1 MFGLGFKKNEEKD
14 ILIRTITELQELRAE
29 LSVLKDRLFLIIP
42 DQARENSPAELVA
55 EAEGMAECC
64 GDPPLSLAQPES
76 PGDISAEPATPDE
89 VSETAAQEEQPEI
102 INPEMNIPNDNTAE
116 ESLLRHGNESGVDPV
131 GGEIPGPENAVA
143 KKEWAVVSFVE
154 AKRPWWRLWG
164 PKDHLV
170 RRSI

>member
-29 LSVLKDRLFLIIP
+29 LSVLKDRLFLITP
-42 DQARENSPAELVA
+42 DQAGENSPAEMAA
-55 EAEGMAECC
+55 EAGGMAECC
-64 GDPPLSLAQPES
+64 CDPPLSLAQPES
-76 PGDISAEPATPDE
+76 PGDISAEPATQYE
-89 VSETAAQEEQPEI
+89 ASEMAVQEERPET
-102 INPEMNIPNDNTAE
+102 INPEINIPNGNTAE
-116 ESLLRHGNESGVDPV
+116 QSLLLHGNDSGVDPV
-131 GGEIPGPENAVA
+131 GGEIPGPENAVV